1 MTNRLK
7 RFVIPVVAV
16 ALSASF
22 AHAQVSGD
30 DVLEQARERG
40 REKAQQTEQTIEIRG
55 LLARL
60 EGRLDET
67 QKLFADLEKRHT
79 SLVEWMESL
88 LDSDDGKRLALNPNA
103 GMQFLAYQEQPVY
116 RLSDLAPKKQTLEE
130 LTAFFADP
138 KTSQVGYVPDASRV
152 DQVDDMYLW
161 ARDRLARV
169 AETEAWLKQ
178 TLAGVD
184 LDADVAAAPTLRER
198 IDAYLAWRHQMW
210 IDQTIAGRQAAEK
223 EAAPQIAENA
233 RVVELERAL
242 FEAERLKREA
252 QQQLEKERIDFERRL
267 RERDITLKEQVAA
280 AEREY
285 QERLA
290 AIDRENQLAAVERER
305 RDVQADVAARQ
316 IAEDAKQID
325 LVARCHSASVLRD
338 LKPFTSEG
346 LWQPGDK
353 GPNQRADKEP
363 MSYRALLEFGA
374 LNPDL
379 DGLQML
385 LGVANARGCTR
396 ANHILYGIRSG
407 QGHPDQTRP
416 KWGYSDTWS
425 KLTEDQAA
433 EVRRIQALL
442 IELGPTLVEEKMLA
456 P

>member
-88 LDSDDGKRLALNPNA
+88 LDSEDGKRLALNPNA

-184 LDADVAAAPTLRER
+184 LDADVVMVVGTSLQVYPAASLLQFAPHQAAVYL
-198 IDAYLAWRHQMW
+198 IDPQPQRLPGVEVMAEKAKEGVPKLVDNL
-210 IDQTIAGRQAAEK
+210 IRQA
-223 EAAPQIAENA
+223 
-233 RVVELERAL
+233 V
-242 FEAERLKREA
+242 
-252 QQQLEKERIDFERRL
+252 
-267 RERDITLKEQVAA
+267 
-280 AEREY
+280 
-285 QERLA
+285 
-290 AIDRENQLAAVERER
+290 
-305 RDVQADVAARQ
+305 
-316 IAEDAKQID
+316 
-325 LVARCHSASVLRD
+325 
-338 LKPFTSEG
+338 
-346 LWQPGDK
+346 
-353 GPNQRADKEP
+353 
-363 MSYRALLEFGA
+363 
-374 LNPDL
+374 
-379 DGLQML
+379 
-385 LGVANARGCTR
+385 
-396 ANHILYGIRSG
+396 
-407 QGHPDQTRP
+407 
-416 KWGYSDTWS
+416 
-425 KLTEDQAA
+425 
-433 EVRRIQALL
+433 
-442 IELGPTLVEEKMLA
+442 
-456 P
+456 